1 MEVYYEKKKFIRS
14 SSRFPYFGNRMRG
27 PALFSAGFLPQK
39 KPFPHK
45 FLSPADTPSAEASSA
60 DTDVKTSSITGT
72 IDEIKDFMFNITDSE
87 GTSFVLSF
95 DATPEGLS
103 DVKNGDTVT
112 VTYTGELS
120 EVDAFTGTVISV
132 KKAEK

>member
-1 MEVYYEKKKFIRS
+1 MISQVSES
-14 SSRFPYFGNRMRG
+14 
-27 PALFSAGFLPQK
+27 
-39 KPFPHK
+39 
-45 FLSPADTPSAEASSA
+45 ADTPSAEASSA

>member
-1 MEVYYEKKKFIRS
+1 MKKRNLFAAAAVSLILATGCGAQPS
-14 SSRFPYFGNRMRG
+14 SQPVS
-27 PALFSAGFLPQK
+27 SAEETVSTQV
-39 KPFPHK
+39 
-45 FLSPADTPSAEASSA
+45 SESADTPSAEASSA

-72 IDEIKDFMFNITDSE
+72 I
-87 GTSFVLSF
+87 

>member
-1 MEVYYEKKKFIRS
+1 MKKRNLFAAAAVSLILATGCGAQPS
-14 SSRFPYFGNRMRG
+14 SQPVS
-27 PALFSAGFLPQK
+27 SAEETVSTQV
-39 KPFPHK
+39 
-45 FLSPADTPSAEASSA
+45 SESADTPSAEASSA

-103 DVKNGDTVT
+103 DVKNGDMVT
-112 VTYTGELS
+112 VTYT
-120 EVDAFTGTVISV
+120 
-132 KKAEK
+132 

>member
-1 MEVYYEKKKFIRS
+1 
-14 SSRFPYFGNRMRG
+14 
-27 PALFSAGFLPQK
+27 
-39 KPFPHK
+39 
-45 FLSPADTPSAEASSA
+45 
-60 DTDVKTSSITGT
+60 
-72 IDEIKDFMFNITDSE
+72 MFNITDSE
-87 GTSFVLSF
+87 GTYFVLSF

>member
-1 MEVYYEKKKFIRS
+1 MKKRNLFAAAAVSLILATGCGAQPS
-14 SSRFPYFGNRMRG
+14 SQPVS
-27 PALFSAGFLPQK
+27 SAEE
-39 KPFPHK
+39 
-45 FLSPADTPSAEASSA
+45 TVSAEASSA

>member
-27 PALFSAGFLPQK
+27 PALFTASAEETVSTQV
-39 KPFPHK
+39 
-45 FLSPADTPSAEASSA
+45 SESADTPSAEASSA

>member
-27 PALFSAGFLPQK
+27 PALFSAGFFRRRNVSTQV
-39 KPFPHK
+39 
-45 FLSPADTPSAEASSA
+45 SESADTPSAEASSA

>member
-1 MEVYYEKKKFIRS
+1 
-14 SSRFPYFGNRMRG
+14 
-27 PALFSAGFLPQK
+27 
-39 KPFPHK
+39 
-45 FLSPADTPSAEASSA
+45 
-60 DTDVKTSSITGT
+60 
-72 IDEIKDFMFNITDSE
+72 MFNITDSE

-132 KKAEK
+132 KRPKINL

>member
-1 MEVYYEKKKFIRS
+1 MKKKNLFAAAAVSLILATGCGAQPS
-14 SSRFPYFGNRMRG
+14 SQPVS
-27 PALFSAGFLPQK
+27 SAEETVSTQV
-39 KPFPHK
+39 
-45 FLSPADTPSAEASSA
+45 SESADTPSAEASSA

-72 IDEIKDFMFNITDSE
+72 IDEIKDFMFN
-87 GTSFVLSF
+87 TSFVLSF

>member
-1 MEVYYEKKKFIRS
+1 MLATGCGAQPS
-14 SSRFPYFGNRMRG
+14 SQPVS
-27 PALFSAGFLPQK
+27 SAEETVSTQV
-39 KPFPHK
+39 
-45 FLSPADTPSAEASSA
+45 SESADTPSAEASSA

>member
-1 MEVYYEKKKFIRS
+1 M
-14 SSRFPYFGNRMRG
+14 
-27 PALFSAGFLPQK
+27 
-39 KPFPHK
+39 
-45 FLSPADTPSAEASSA
+45 
-60 DTDVKTSSITGT
+60 
-72 IDEIKDFMFNITDSE
+72 
-87 GTSFVLSF
+87 SF

>member
-1 MEVYYEKKKFIRS
+1 MKKRNLFAAAAVSLILATGCGAQPS
-14 SSRFPYFGNRMRG
+14 SQPVS
-27 PALFSAGFLPQK
+27 SAEETVSTQVPE
-39 KPFPHK
+39 
-45 FLSPADTPSAEASSA
+45 SADTPSAEASSA
-60 DTDVKTSSITGT
+60 DITGT
-72 IDEIKDFMFNITDSE
+72 IDEIKDFMFHITDSE

>member
-1 MEVYYEKKKFIRS
+1 
-14 SSRFPYFGNRMRG
+14 
-27 PALFSAGFLPQK
+27 
-39 KPFPHK
+39 
-45 FLSPADTPSAEASSA
+45 
-60 DTDVKTSSITGT
+60 
-72 IDEIKDFMFNITDSE
+72 MFNITDSE

-103 DVKNGDTVT
+103 NVKNGDTVT

>member
-1 MEVYYEKKKFIRS
+1 MKKRTIFAVAAVSLILATGCGAQPS
-14 SSRFPYFGNRMRG
+14 SQPVS
-27 PALFSAGFLPQK
+27 SAEETVSTQV
-39 KPFPHK
+39 
-45 FLSPADTPSAEASSA
+45 SESADTPSAEASPA

-72 IDEIKDFMFNITDSE
+72 IDEIKDFMFHITDSE

>member
-1 MEVYYEKKKFIRS
+1 MKKRNLFAAAAVS
-14 SSRFPYFGNRMRG
+14 LYFGNRMRG
-27 PALFSAGFLPQK
+27 PALFSAVSSAEETVSTQV
-39 KPFPHK
+39 
-45 FLSPADTPSAEASSA
+45 SESADTPSAEASSA

-132 KKAEK
+132 KKGRKINL